1 MSDARFS
8 ELRTRTSRL
17 FDTTAAGSVTFSSAS
32 RTPLIGASDCASAIS
47 MLCSMVSMKLAGIST
62 PKRASMPVR
71 KRDVC
76 WPNADF
82 AAASK
87 SRFGNVA
94 DSVSSSTRSA
104 MTSLSTSTPSQ
115 SQMR

>member
-1 MSDARFS
+1 MSAARFS
-8 ELRTRTSRL
+8 ELRTRASRL
-17 FDTTAAGSVTFSSAS
+17 FDTTAAGRLTFSSAS
-32 RTPLIGASDCASAIS
+32 RTPEIGASDCASARS
-47 MLCSMVSMKLAGIST
+47 MLCSMVSMKLAGISI
-62 PKRASMPVR
+62 PKRDSIPAR

-76 WPNADF
+76 WPNADL

-94 DSVSSSTRSA
+94 DSVSSRTRSA
-104 MTSLSTSTPSQ
+104 MISLSTSTPSQ